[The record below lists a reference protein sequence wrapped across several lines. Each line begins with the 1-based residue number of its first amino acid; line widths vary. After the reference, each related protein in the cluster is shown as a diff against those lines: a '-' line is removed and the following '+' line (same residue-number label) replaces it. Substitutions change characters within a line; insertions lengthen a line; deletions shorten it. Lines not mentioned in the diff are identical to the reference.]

1 MAVPQIMNPDLLDSA
16 DLDPA
21 LQLLLQKGLGNR
33 NQWFIRIRIITVF
46 QIIADI
52 LYQEFR
58 DCDVTDA
65 LRCLRRCNNVFS
77 S

>member
-1 MAVPQIMNPDLLDSA
+1 MKPNLLYSA
-16 DLDPA
+16 GLNPA
-21 LQLLLQKGLGNR
+21 LQLLFQKSLGNGDQR
-33 NQWFIRIRIITVF
+33 FIRIRIITVF

-65 LRCLRRCNNVFS
+65 LRCPFPLSR
-77 S
+77 